1 MTKTLSDIP
10 ATIQDVPPK
19 WAHFCLH
26 VEKFIRDDLGL
37 DLTGK
42 TIIVGVSGG
51 VDSTALLLVLH
62 YLAQKNRGQVICAH
76 LNHQLRPEAADDA
89 DWVKAVCDLLSIPC
103 SFRSVDVRSMA
114 QNAGIG
120 LEEAGRDARYDFFEE
135 VRELHGADIVA
146 LGHHLG
152 DLSEDI
158 LMRLIRGTGWPGLSG
173 MPGIDKNRH
182 LMRPFLLVPKSQLI
196 EFLTAL
202 EIGWR
207 EDATNADPAW
217 TRNRIRHDILP
228 LLLKENPHFSESLAR
243 LWKIGKIDQEY
254 WTEKTS
260 GVSEVVS
267 ADRLNSTHQAERLRL
282 YKAALSTLSG
292 GQALADTLFKLDAA
306 WLEQRFGAVFQ
317 FPGKKTATITTSG
330 VVFATKD

>member
-1 MTKTLSDIP
+1 
-10 ATIQDVPPK
+10 
-19 WAHFCLH
+19 
-26 VEKFIRDDLGL
+26 
-37 DLTGK
+37 
-42 TIIVGVSGG
+42 
-51 VDSTALLLVLH
+51 
-62 YLAQKNRGQVICAH
+62 
-76 LNHQLRPEAADDA
+76 
-89 DWVKAVCDLLSIPC
+89 
-103 SFRSVDVRSMA
+103 
-114 QNAGIG
+114 
-120 LEEAGRDARYDFFEE
+120 
-135 VRELHGADIVA
+135 
-146 LGHHLG
+146 
-152 DLSEDI
+152 
-158 LMRLIRGTGWPGLSG
+158 MRLIRGTGWPGLSG

>member
-120 LEEAGRDARYDFFEE
+120 LEEAGRDARYDFF
-135 VRELHGADIVA
+135 
-146 LGHHLG
+146 
-152 DLSEDI
+152 
-158 LMRLIRGTGWPGLSG
+158 
-173 MPGIDKNRH
+173 
-182 LMRPFLLVPKSQLI
+182 
-196 EFLTAL
+196 
-202 EIGWR
+202 
-207 EDATNADPAW
+207 
-217 TRNRIRHDILP
+217 
-228 LLLKENPHFSESLAR
+228 
-243 LWKIGKIDQEY
+243 
-254 WTEKTS
+254 
-260 GVSEVVS
+260 
-267 ADRLNSTHQAERLRL
+267 
-282 YKAALSTLSG
+282 
-292 GQALADTLFKLDAA
+292 
-306 WLEQRFGAVFQ
+306 
-317 FPGKKTATITTSG
+317 
-330 VVFATKD
+330 